1 MAKDNPRAR
10 RLGEQI
16 QRELTDLLRRDVK
29 DGRIG
34 NVTITAVSVTGDLR
48 TARVYYLVFGKDG
61 PDPKVQRGLESAA
74 GFLRNALSRSLMI
87 RYTPTLSFELDT
99 SIEHGVRLTQLI
111 DSVNK
116 PTDAHQHRRHSVAR
130 QTLGPELSRRRGPR
144 QTAVRRPQGGTYRL
158 ARSACVGH
166 AAHMLRRGH
175 QIRRPTA
182 RCGQDLPRHGVSGR
196 AHRQRRPRI
205 RGHREARA

>member
-16 QRELTDLLRRDVK
+16 QRELTDLLRREIK
-29 DGRIG
+29 DQRIG

-48 TARVYYLVFGKDG
+48 TARVYYLIFGKDG
-61 PDPKVQRGLESAA
+61 ADIKVQRGLESAA
-74 GFLRNALSRSLMI
+74 GFLRNALSKSLMI

-116 PTDAHQHRRHSVAR
+116 PAATALKHTDDTAAASDPDDGHVVDAGDYTAPEAAR
-130 QTLGPELSRRRGPR
+130 QGADGADES
-144 QTAVRRPQGGTYRL
+144 
-158 ARSACVGH
+158 
-166 AAHMLRRGH
+166 
-175 QIRRPTA
+175 
-182 RCGQDLPRHGVSGR
+182 D
-196 AHRQRRPRI
+196 
-205 RGHREARA
+205 

>member
-16 QRELTDLLRRDVK
+16 QRELGDLLRRDVK
-29 DGRIG
+29 DERIG

-48 TARVYYLVFGKDG
+48 TARVYYLIFGKDG

-116 PTDAHQHRRHSVAR
+116 HESPAEPASAAPPSEGEQGEFGDAGDEGHVIDEGDPS
-130 QTLGPELSRRRGPR
+130 P
-144 QTAVRRPQGGTYRL
+144 GGR
-158 ARSACVGH
+158 
-166 AAHMLRRGH
+166 
-175 QIRRPTA
+175 
-182 RCGQDLPRHGVSGR
+182 
-196 AHRQRRPRI
+196 
-205 RGHREARA
+205 

>member
-29 DGRIG
+29 DERIG

-48 TARVYYLVFGKDG
+48 TARVYYLVFGKQG
-61 PDPKVQRGLESAA
+61 ADPKVQRGLESAA

-116 PTDAHQHRRHSVAR
+116 PSVPAPAPAPDAVDDD
-130 QTLGPELSRRRGPR
+130 
-144 QTAVRRPQGGTYRL
+144 
-158 ARSACVGH
+158 GH
-166 AAHMLRRGH
+166 VIDEGDYIAPGK
-175 QIRRPTA
+175 
-182 RCGQDLPRHGVSGR
+182 S
-196 AHRQRRPRI
+196 
-205 RGHREARA
+205 E

>member
-16 QRELTDLLRRDVK
+16 QRELGELLRRDVK
-29 DGRIG
+29 DERIG

-111 DSVNK
+111 DAVNK
-116 PTDAHQHRRHSVAR
+116 PSR
-130 QTLGPELSRRRGPR
+130 QPADGSR
-144 QTAVRRPQGGTYRL
+144 
-158 ARSACVGH
+158 
-166 AAHMLRRGH
+166 AAHGEDAQGENAH
-175 QIRRPTA
+175 E
-182 RCGQDLPRHGVSGR
+182 DEHGEDAQGEDHVIDEGDPSPGGR
-196 AHRQRRPRI
+196 
-205 RGHREARA
+205 

>member
-1 MAKDNPRAR
+1 MTTKDNPRAR

-16 QRELTDLLRRDVK
+16 QRELGDLLRRDVK
-29 DGRIG
+29 DERIG

-87 RYTPTLSFELDT
+87 RYTPTLTFELDT
-99 SIEHGVRLTQLI
+99 SIEHGVRLSQLI

-116 PTDAHQHRRHSVAR
+116 S
-130 QTLGPELSRRRGPR
+130 EK
-144 QTAVRRPQGGTYRL
+144 TAVDRENPV
-158 ARSACVGH
+158 APADDEGH
-166 AAHMLRRGH
+166 VIDEGDY
-175 QIRRPTA
+175 IDP
-182 RCGQDLPRHGVSGR
+182 HGKD
-196 AHRQRRPRI
+196 P
-205 RGHREARA
+205 

>member
-16 QRELTDLLRRDVK
+16 QRELGDLLRRDVK
-29 DGRIG
+29 DERIG

-87 RYTPTLSFELDT
+87 RYTPTLTFELDT

-111 DSVNK
+111 DSVSK
-116 PTDAHQHRRHSVAR
+116 PESRAARAPEGEGGAPAPDTDTDAEDDHVIDDGDPS
-130 QTLGPELSRRRGPR
+130 P
-144 QTAVRRPQGGTYRL
+144 GGR
-158 ARSACVGH
+158 
-166 AAHMLRRGH
+166 
-175 QIRRPTA
+175 
-182 RCGQDLPRHGVSGR
+182 
-196 AHRQRRPRI
+196 
-205 RGHREARA
+205 

>member
-1 MAKDNPRAR
+1 VRENQRAAEVDMTDKDNPRAR

-16 QRELTDLLRRDVK
+16 QRELGDLLRRDVK
-29 DGRIG
+29 DERIG

-87 RYTPTLSFELDT
+87 RYTPTLTFELDT
-99 SIEHGVRLTQLI
+99 SIEHGVRLSQLI

-116 PTDAHQHRRHSVAR
+116 PEKRDSDDDGHVIDEGDYVDPHRKD
-130 QTLGPELSRRRGPR
+130 P
-144 QTAVRRPQGGTYRL
+144 
-158 ARSACVGH
+158 
-166 AAHMLRRGH
+166 
-175 QIRRPTA
+175 
-182 RCGQDLPRHGVSGR
+182 
-196 AHRQRRPRI
+196 
-205 RGHREARA
+205 

>member
-16 QRELTDLLRRDVK
+16 QRELTQLLRRDVK
-29 DGRIG
+29 DERIG
-34 NVTITAVSVTGDLR
+34 NVTITGVRVTGDMR

-111 DSVNK
+111 DSVTRHG
-116 PTDAHQHRRHSVAR
+116 PAGAADAHA
-130 QTLGPELSRRRGPR
+130 TDDE
-144 QTAVRRPQGGTYRL
+144 
-158 ARSACVGH
+158 GH
-166 AAHMLRRGH
+166 VIDEGD
-175 QIRRPTA
+175 P
-182 RCGQDLPRHGVSGR
+182 LPRER
-196 AHRQRRPRI
+196 
-205 RGHREARA
+205 

>member
-16 QRELTDLLRRDVK
+16 QRELGDLLRRDVK
-29 DGRIG
+29 DERIG

-99 SIEHGVRLTQLI
+99 SIEHGVRLSQLI

-116 PTDAHQHRRHSVAR
+116 PEKHDAVDAGASASASASQDDGHVIDE
-130 QTLGPELSRRRGPR
+130 GDYVDPR
-144 QTAVRRPQGGTYRL
+144 PKG
-158 ARSACVGH
+158 
-166 AAHMLRRGH
+166 
-175 QIRRPTA
+175 
-182 RCGQDLPRHGVSGR
+182 
-196 AHRQRRPRI
+196 
-205 RGHREARA
+205 E